1 MKKSFLIML
10 SGLFILLAC
19 IAFPTS
25 ASADT
30 TTSASG
36 TTNECKWSLNSE
48 RLVIEPLDGKSGKFS
63 DWSDIQSKVPDYLT
77 TIYSVSF
84 KKGVIL
90 DSTHLDFKGWQRLH
104 IVDLSGL
111 DTSKL
116 TDMSSMFEECEN
128 LDTLNLSGVNASN
141 VTNMSRM
148 FFRCNS
154 LKSLDLSGLD
164 TSHVTDMS
172 YMFYNIGCNSLDLSS
187 LDTSKVT
194 NMSYMFRDTYLT
206 SLDLSKFNTSKVTN
220 MSSMFEQTNLTSI
233 DLSNFDTSSVTD
245 MSFMFSSSQRLASI
259 DLSSFDTSK
268 VAKMRDMFSST
279 FSLRTIYA
287 STKFIINTS
296 STKSMF
302 SYCKDLTGGNGTK
315 YDASLVNASPADYA
329 KIDVKDQP
337 GLFTCVHERG
347 LQKIEGTDISDGKDG
362 VITHYT
368 CPVCNLLYK
377 DPAGKTDPLDE
388 SAFIKHDPSELSYS
402 WNLQDGYALC
412 SASLTCKN
420 DASHTLKET
429 IKVEDSDENGYE
441 IVKSPTCTNTGLA
454 KYTVKFKN
462 PNFMDQTKEKELE
475 KVSHISVDMPYVPAT
490 CAKPGSSGGTK
501 CSVCGEILM
510 PPMILTVPH
519 TPGEAVKENVKAAT
533 CSEEGS
539 YDEVIYCEVCHKQLK
554 KVEKT
559 IDKLNHTPG
568 ETKNIIITKPTCTS
582 KGRSK
587 DVTFCSVCGEQI
599 LSTIKF
605 HDLDKLPH
613 TEVTLSPETPPT
625 CTTDGRTASTKCSVC
640 GMIVKYSETIPATG
654 HNYKNEKVI
663 TIEPTCTNTGS
674 YDIKKVCTVCRYSY
688 VYSKAHLIDKLDHT
702 PGEVQKK
709 VIKEPTCITSGSRE
723 EKTYCTICNHLIKS
737 HTELIPALGHKPK
750 YGNTTLATFTQDGET
765 AWKCTNKGCNVIGVH
780 ILYRLSKV
788 TLNNTTVTYNAKAQ
802 KPSVTVTTRDG
813 KKLSASYYTV
823 SYKNNT
829 NIGTAT
835 VTITFKNGYKA
846 TTKKTFKIVAPKI
859 AKVSI
864 YTPKAEKKALTAK
877 WKKISGISGYEIMTA
892 QNAKFS
898 KRKKTTKASSNV
910 TSVKVNKLSS
920 KKTYYVKVRGYKKVG
935 TKTFYGSW
943 SSVKKIKVK

>member
-10 SGLFILLAC
+10 SGLFILLAF

-172 YMFYNIGCNSLDLSS
+172 YMFYNTGCNSLDLSI

-206 SLDLSKFNTSKVTN
+206 SLDLSKFN
-220 MSSMFEQTNLTSI
+220 
-233 DLSNFDTSSVTD
+233 
-245 MSFMFSSSQRLASI
+245 
-259 DLSSFDTSK
+259 TSK

-329 KIDVKDQP
+329 KIDAKDQP

-501 CSVCGEILM
+501 CSVFGEILM

-533 CSEEGS
+533 
-539 YDEVIYCEVCHKQLK
+539 Y
-554 KVEKT
+554 
-559 IDKLNHTPG
+559 
-568 ETKNIIITKPTCTS
+568 
-582 KGRSK
+582 RS
-587 DVTFCSVCGEQI
+587 DF
-599 LSTIKF
+599 
-605 HDLDKLPH
+605 
-613 TEVTLSPETPPT
+613 
-625 CTTDGRTASTKCSVC
+625 
-640 GMIVKYSETIPATG
+640 
-654 HNYKNEKVI
+654 
-663 TIEPTCTNTGS
+663 
-674 YDIKKVCTVCRYSY
+674 
-688 VYSKAHLIDKLDHT
+688 
-702 PGEVQKK
+702 
-709 VIKEPTCITSGSRE
+709 
-723 EKTYCTICNHLIKS
+723 KS
-737 HTELIPALGHKPK
+737 
-750 YGNTTLATFTQDGET
+750 
-765 AWKCTNKGCNVIGVH
+765 
-780 ILYRLSKV
+780 
-788 TLNNTTVTYNAKAQ
+788 
-802 KPSVTVTTRDG
+802 
-813 KKLSASYYTV
+813 
-823 SYKNNT
+823 
-829 NIGTAT
+829 
-835 VTITFKNGYKA
+835 
-846 TTKKTFKIVAPKI
+846 
-859 AKVSI
+859 
-864 YTPKAEKKALTAK
+864 
-877 WKKISGISGYEIMTA
+877 
-892 QNAKFS
+892 
-898 KRKKTTKASSNV
+898 
-910 TSVKVNKLSS
+910 
-920 KKTYYVKVRGYKKVG
+920 
-935 TKTFYGSW
+935 
-943 SSVKKIKVK
+943 

>member
-187 LDTSKVT
+187 LDTSKV
-194 NMSYMFRDTYLT
+194 
-206 SLDLSKFNTSKVTN
+206 
-220 MSSMFEQTNLTSI
+220 
-233 DLSNFDTSSVTD
+233 
-245 MSFMFSSSQRLASI
+245 
-259 DLSSFDTSK
+259 
-268 VAKMRDMFSST
+268 AKMRDMFSST

-287 STKFIINTS
+287 STKFIINTY

-329 KIDVKDQP
+329 KIDAKDQP

-475 KVSHISVDMPYVPAT
+475 KVSHISVNMPYVPAT

-539 YDEVIYCEVCHKQLK
+539 YDEVIYCEVCHEQLK

-654 HNYKNEKVI
+654 HNYKDKKVI
-663 TIEPTCTNTGS
+663 TIKPTCTNTGS
-674 YDIKKVCTVCRYSY
+674 YDIKKVCTVCGYSY
-688 VYSKAHLIDKLDHT
+688 VYSKAHSIDKLDHT
-702 PGEVQKK
+702 PSEVQKK
-709 VIKEPTCITSGSRE
+709 VIKEPTCITPGSRE

-750 YGNTTLATFTQDGET
+750 YGNTTLATFTQDGKT

-788 TLNNTTVTYNAKAQ
+788 TLNNTTVTYNTKAQ

>member
-141 VTNMSRM
+141 VTNMS
-148 FFRCNS
+148 S
-154 LKSLDLSGLD
+154 
-164 TSHVTDMS
+164 
-172 YMFYNIGCNSLDLSS
+172 
-187 LDTSKVT
+187 
-194 NMSYMFRDTYLT
+194 
-206 SLDLSKFNTSKVTN
+206 
-220 MSSMFEQTNLTSI
+220 
-233 DLSNFDTSSVTD
+233 
-245 MSFMFSSSQRLASI
+245 MFSSSQRLASI

-315 YDASLVNASPADYA
+315 YDASLVNASPTDYA
-329 KIDVKDQP
+329 KIDAKDQP

-519 TPGEAVKENVKAAT
+519 TPGE
-533 CSEEGS
+533 
-539 YDEVIYCEVCHKQLK
+539 
-554 KVEKT
+554 
-559 IDKLNHTPG
+559 
-568 ETKNIIITKPTCTS
+568 TKNIIITKPTCTS

-654 HNYKNEKVI
+654 HNYKDEKVI

-674 YDIKKVCTVCRYSY
+674 YDIKKVCTVCGYSY
-688 VYSKAHLIDKLDHT
+688 VYSKAHSIDKLDHT

-709 VIKEPTCITSGSRE
+709 VIKEPTCITPGSRE

-750 YGNTTLATFTQDGET
+750 YGNTTLATFTQDGKT